1 MSEPQKHGEADVVSN
16 RENNLMSV
24 FKRTAFRERTGEGLV
39 GLTVENSTHSSLF
52 THTHTHTMAMWCKSA
67 S

>member
-24 FKRTAFRERTGEGLV
+24 FKRTAFRERTGGGAGGADCGKQHPLIPV
-39 GLTVENSTHSSLF
+39 H
-52 THTHTHTMAMWCKSA
+52 THTHTHNGDVV
-67 S
+67 